1 MSMLSIKKLLTK
13 TLQLLRTG
21 SIMPGDSVTVSNVIL
36 AGAITN
42 GSQDIYVT
50 IPLGK
55 TILATSCTITGTMTI
70 RANSGFVYDQAGGTW
85 ADHDI
90 ASYLLS
96 ASPNSNSGTVNVLF
110 RKSSAWTTG
119 TGVAITNNTPLVL
132 SINATIT
139 FSQES

>member
-1 MSMLSIKKLLTK
+1 MSMLSVKKMFTK
-13 TLQLLRTG
+13 ILQLLRTG
-21 SIMPGDSVTVSNVIL
+21 SIMPGDSVSISNVIL

-85 ADHDI
+85 ADHNI

-96 ASPNSNSGTVNVLF
+96 ASPNPNSNTVAVLF

-119 TGVAITNNTPLVL
+119 TGTAITNNTPLVVQL
-132 SINATIT
+132 NPTLT
-139 FSQES
+139 FS

>member
-13 TLQLLRTG
+13 ILQLLRTE
-21 SIMPGDSVTVSNVIL
+21 SIMSGDSVTVSNVIL

-85 ADHDI
+85 ANHDI
-90 ASYLLS
+90 ATYLLS
-96 ASPNSNSGTVNVLF
+96 AAPNASSGTVTVLL

-119 TGVAITNNTPLVL
+119 TGTAITNNTPLVL
-132 SINATIT
+132 SISATIT
-139 FSQES
+139 FS